1 MSSAAKVWVLL
12 GLGLAGLLILTRRRK
27 KKEVIKQD
35 FGAFIER
42 FQVLPPPQPAP
53 PIARHVL
60 TDLIFAAGDMFD
72 VEGHVTGFG
81 NPDWLSTHEPAPRT
95 AAAVSLVVSQGAMCV
110 GKTVVDEL
118 SYGIT
123 GENKHYG
130 TPTNPSIATRMPGG
144 SSSGAAVAVA
154 AELMDFALGID
165 TDGGVRIPAAFCGIL
180 GFRPSHGAVSTVGV
194 VPMAQSFDTVGWFA
208 RDPNILR
215 RVGHVLLQLPLS
227 DFRQT
232 RRILVADDCFQ
243 LSRMPEEKTLGVVT
257 RSVENLPG
265 QVLNHINLGQ
275 YIASKVPS
283 LKVFKNE
290 ESRNGEGNSTLKNL
304 CDVFLLL
311 QRYEFKMNHE
321 EWVKTVKPVL
331 GDGISGRVRA
341 ALETTDEQIEYC
353 LKARNEMRAA
363 LSNLLKDD
371 GILVI
376 PTAPTPLKLRS
387 KGRQLEDFLS
397 SALLLSSVA
406 GMSGCCQVS
415 VPVGKHD
422 GCPVSVSLVARYGA
436 DRFLL
441 DTLRDL
447 HPSLQKQAEIASS
460 SQSLPTIA
468 SQIKAAEI
476 SKEKG
481 NVAYKGKQWHKAVNY
496 YSEAI
501 KLNDKNATYYSNR
514 AAACLEL
521 GRFQQAEED
530 CSKAI
535 SIDKKN
541 VKAYLRRGTAR
552 ENLCYYTEAMED
564 FRYALVLE
572 PTNKAASLAVNRLKK
587 LVD

>member
-27 KKEVIKQD
+27 KKEIIKQD

-60 TDLIFAAGDMFD
+60 TDLTFAAGDMFG

-81 NPDWLSTHEPAPRT
+81 NPDWLSTHDPAPRT

-118 SYGIT
+118 SYSIT

-130 TPTNPSIATRMPGG
+130 TPTNPSIATQMPGG

-154 AELMDFALGID
+154 AELVDFALGID

-180 GFRPSHGAVSTVGV
+180 GFRPSHGAVSTVAV

-227 DFRQT
+227 DFRQR

-243 LSRMPEEKTLGVVT
+243 LLRIPEEKTLGVVIS
-257 RSVENLPG
+257 SVENLQG

-321 EWVKTVKPVL
+321 EWVNTVKPVL
-331 GDGISGRVRA
+331 GDGISGRVHA

-397 SALLLSSVA
+397 SAFSLSSIA

-468 SQIKAAEI
+468 SQLKAAEI

-481 NVAYKGKQWHKAVNY
+481 NVAYKGKQWHKAVNF

-501 KLNDKNATYYSNR
+501 KLNEKNATYYSNR

-587 LVD
+587 LVG